1 MARFVADLTPLRA
14 SPEFRRIYA
23 GQLVSFLGTQI
34 TVVAVPVQ
42 VYAMTKSSLAVGLV
56 GAAELVPLLI
66 GSLLGGSIVDSRDRR
81 TLMLAMQVCLALCT
95 AALAVNATIDEPLL
109 WPLYVFPALAAFFS
123 GVDRPARGA
132 TLPRLVHPDM
142 LPAANALWQILISV
156 GTVVGP
162 GLAGLMILKVSLA
175 AVFWIDVATF
185 IVAFIAIAG
194 LPPLPPE
201 GGGTK
206 AGLSSIAEG
215 LRFLKGRRL
224 LQSTFIID
232 LNAMVFGLPRALF
245 PAIADKLYGGGP
257 GTVGL
262 LFAAIGAGSMI
273 GATTSGWVGSVRRQG
288 RAVVIAVAV
297 WGAAMAG
304 FGVVRWLPLGL
315 VLLAT
320 AGAADVISAVFRNTI
335 LQSRVPD
342 AMRGRMAS
350 VHIAVVTGGPRL
362 GDVEAG
368 VAAAL
373 IGVQAAV
380 VTGGLACLVGVVAV
394 ARLFP
399 ELLRQD
405 GRDTDPALPGSPH
418 PPGAEPSQLP
428 PETA

>member
-42 VYAMTKSSLAVGLV
+42 VYAMTRSSLAVGLV

-66 GSLLGGSIVDSRDRR
+66 GSLAGGSIVDSRDRR
-81 TLMLAMQVCLALCT
+81 MLMLAMQVCLAFCT
-95 AALAVNATIDEPLL
+95 TALAVNATIDRPRL
-109 WPLYVFPALAAFFS
+109 WPLYVFPAMAALFS

-132 TLPRLVHPDM
+132 TLPRLVGADM

-162 GLAGLMILKVSLA
+162 SLAGLLILRSSLA
-175 AVFWIDVATF
+175 TVFWVDVATF
-185 IVAFIAIAG
+185 AIAFVAIAG

-206 AGLSSIAEG
+206 AGLGSIAEG
-215 LRFLKGRRL
+215 LRFLRGRRL
-224 LQSTFIID
+224 LQSTFLID
-232 LNAMVFGLPRALF
+232 LDAMVFGLPRALF
-245 PAIADKLYGGGP
+245 PAIAATLYGGGP

-262 LFAAIGAGSMI
+262 LYAAIGAGSMV
-273 GATTSGWVGSVRRQG
+273 GATTSGWVGTVRRQG
-288 RAVVIAVAV
+288 RAVVIAVTV
-297 WGAAMAG
+297 WGAAMAA

-315 VLLAT
+315 LLLAT

-368 VAAAL
+368 VAATL

-394 ARLFP
+394 ARWFP
-399 ELLRQD
+399 ELMRHD
-405 GRDTDPALPGSPH
+405 RIERDPSMPGLPH
-418 PPGAEPSQLP
+418 PPGAEPSELP
-428 PETA
+428 PDP